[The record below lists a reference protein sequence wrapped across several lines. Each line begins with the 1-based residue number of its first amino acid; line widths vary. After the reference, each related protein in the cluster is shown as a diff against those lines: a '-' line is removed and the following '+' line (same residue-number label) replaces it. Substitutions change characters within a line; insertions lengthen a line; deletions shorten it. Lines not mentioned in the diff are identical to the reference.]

1 VDRVEAETKDLPNL
15 SMFQGGVWT
24 PIERALGL
32 QRRDGRPS
40 VPGIA
45 LICVAIW
52 APLLILRG
60 LQSGSF
66 SDASRLILG
75 DFALTA
81 RCLVTAPILLFAGWM
96 VDRRISFMLRG
107 VIAEEIVAPSQGDAL
122 DTAMEKA
129 RRRATGGGPLLA
141 LAVLALVASIFVPP
155 SPASEPWAFMGPKGH
170 AGLSWAG
177 IWHAAVARP
186 IPLFLVLLW
195 LWRWTALTL
204 FALTIVRLPL
214 QLRMGHPDR
223 VGGLA
228 IMGDLAS
235 AAGPMIFASG
245 AVVSANLMWQ
255 MVNLGTPLTAEAP
268 VIIGFIALA
277 MLYGLGPQ
285 LLFAPAL
292 LRLRYKAAL
301 AYGALS
307 ALHAQLFE
315 DRWFGRGKTTS
326 ELLGAP
332 EISSLT
338 DLASTYQLVR
348 EIQPLPFARSTVVSL
363 FLSAAIPMLPAVL
376 LEAPLKEILLG
387 LLRVLV

>member
-1 VDRVEAETKDLPNL
+1 
-15 SMFQGGVWT
+15 
-24 PIERALGL
+24 
-32 QRRDGRPS
+32 
-40 VPGIA
+40 
-45 LICVAIW
+45 
-52 APLLILRG
+52 
-60 LQSGSF
+60 
-66 SDASRLILG
+66 
-75 DFALTA
+75 
-81 RCLVTAPILLFAGWM
+81 
-96 VDRRISFMLRG
+96 
-107 VIAEEIVAPSQGDAL
+107 
-122 DTAMEKA
+122 
-129 RRRATGGGPLLA
+129 
-141 LAVLALVASIFVPP
+141 
-155 SPASEPWAFMGPKGH
+155 
-170 AGLSWAG
+170 
-177 IWHAAVARP
+177 
-186 IPLFLVLLW
+186 
-195 LWRWTALTL
+195 
-204 FALTIVRLPL
+204 
-214 QLRMGHPDR
+214 MGHPDR